1 MLISFLF
8 SILLNFYFNYVI
20 NRVLKILNTFFAI
33 SIFKY
38 YRNSL
43 FFIIDI
49 ERSNSISIRY
59 WLASYS
65 LILLN
70 SLYFLFQSSNT
81 SKTRMIMIQ
90 LYSWYNNWKY
100 NRIFCIQNYC
110 RDIINLLSINQS
122 FDNWLKVIRSKAN

>member
-20 NRVLKILNTFFAI
+20 NRVLKILNIFCSI
-33 SIFKY
+33 NIFKY

-81 SKTRMIMIQ
+81 SKTRTIMIR
-90 LYSWYNNWKY
+90 LYFWYINWKY

>member
-81 SKTRMIMIQ
+81 SKTRTIMIQ
-90 LYSWYNNWKY
+90 LYFWYINWKY